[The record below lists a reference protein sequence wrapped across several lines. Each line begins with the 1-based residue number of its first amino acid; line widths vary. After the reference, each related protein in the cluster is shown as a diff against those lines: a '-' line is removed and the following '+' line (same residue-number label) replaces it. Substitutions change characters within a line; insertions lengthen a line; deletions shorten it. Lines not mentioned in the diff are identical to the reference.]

1 MRFQVILWEDIA
13 LDGPFNFL
21 GFMLSPEQWQHNK

>member
-13 LDGPFNFL
+13 LDRPFTFL
-21 GFMLSPEQWQHNK
+21 GFMLSPKQWQQDK